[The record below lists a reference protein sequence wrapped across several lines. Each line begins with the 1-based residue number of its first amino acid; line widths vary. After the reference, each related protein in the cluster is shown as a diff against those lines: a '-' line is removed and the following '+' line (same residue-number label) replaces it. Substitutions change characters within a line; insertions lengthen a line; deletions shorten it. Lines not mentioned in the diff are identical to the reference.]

1 METISKSSRLYK
13 ETYDAHSIVDAHPFV
28 SFIGKNDIAN
38 ELYMNFN
45 KICIYTLQNP
55 LLYSKLDNNLL
66 QQLHR
71 TISIHDTYTILTSA
85 SDTLISFLDRCEK
98 YPLEH
103 AYMFYLGILFG
114 GNILK
119 NKLPKKYHDFLTYY
133 NPKELVKS
141 FKKCIDDN
149 DIDDND
155 IDISIVIESYHH
167 IKIIFDEFIN
177 KCKPD
182 VSF

>member
-1 METISKSSRLYK
+1 MEKDSNSSRLYK

-28 SFIGKNDIAN
+28 SLIGKNEVAN
-38 ELYMNFN
+38 KLYMNFN

-55 LLYSKLDNNLL
+55 LLYSKLDNDLQ

-71 TISIHDTYTILTSA
+71 SICIHDIYDILS
-85 SDTLISFLDRCEK
+85 SSSNTLIEFLDRCEK

-119 NKLPKKYHDFLTYY
+119 KKLPEEYHDFLTYSH
-133 NPKELVKS
+133 PKELVKT
-141 FKKCIDDN
+141 FKKCLDDKDV
-149 DIDDND
+149 DIP
-155 IDISIVIESYHH
+155 IVIDSYHH
-167 IKIIFDEFIN
+167 IKIIFDEFLN